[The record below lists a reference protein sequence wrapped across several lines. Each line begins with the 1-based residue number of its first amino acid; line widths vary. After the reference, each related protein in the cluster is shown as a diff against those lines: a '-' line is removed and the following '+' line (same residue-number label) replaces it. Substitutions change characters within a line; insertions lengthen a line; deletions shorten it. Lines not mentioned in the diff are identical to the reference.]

1 MKVVS
6 TSVNHNEVAEQIQS
20 RAQRGHELLLR
31 KKQLIEHVS
40 GDLYRVPS
48 CTGRG
53 TYTVHY
59 GDGHEDCTCT
69 DYQVHRGEVAC
80 KHLQAVGLM
89 HAVRRR
95 VVSTCQVCGV
105 FSRE

>member
-40 GDLYRVPS
+40 A
-48 CTGRG
+48 T
-53 TYTVHY
+53 T
-59 GDGHEDCTCT
+59 
-69 DYQVHRGEVAC
+69 YQVLRYGA
-80 KHLQAVGLM
+80 AG
-89 HAVRRR
+89 AP
-95 VVSTCQVCGV
+95 GW
-105 FSRE
+105 